1 MLALLG
7 FRVQTRVLLVAAIAL
22 IAVLAAACGGGDGES
37 DPVAPTSTS
46 TATPTATATVD
57 ANNGSGGEDG
67 DRVAKNGDRVS
78 VHYTGTLDSGEQ
90 FDSSSGRDPLAF
102 QVGAGAVIVGFD
114 EAVLGLAVGESVTVR
129 IPPDRAYG
137 ERTEDAVVT
146 FDREEAP
153 DDIAVGQQVSVG
165 GRPGVV
171 TEVTDTQ
178 VVVDINHQLAGQTL
192 TFEIEL
198 LSIDSPG

>member
-1 MLALLG
+1 MLALPG

-22 IAVLAAACGGGDGES
+22 VAVLAAACGGGDDDSE
-37 DPVAPTSTS
+37 PVPPRGTI
-46 TATPTATATVD
+46 TAPTATAE
-57 ANNGSGGEDG
+57 ANNGSRGEVG
-67 DRVAKNGDRVS
+67 DRVAKNGDQVS

-90 FDSSSGRDPLAF
+90 FDSSSGRDPLPF

-129 IPPDRAYG
+129 IPPDRDYG
-137 ERTEDAVVT
+137 ERTEDSVVT

-178 VVVDINHQLAGQTL
+178 VVVDVNHQLARQTL

-198 LSIDSPG
+198 VSIDSPE